1 MATVRFPDAEAMESV
16 RSIACGDMVRGSG
29 RSSWVKLKT
38 RLSDGGI
45 QVSPPVWRVVSTT
58 VGLTDFFG
66 AQLDP
71 ETEDRVDRASH
82 RMSRGSHYRDSMRM
96 SSRQSF
102 VQLVSDLQGNKK
114 PEGEAMRYATRRRS
128 RSTTDSTLQTGTPV
142 VRPPAAVLGAL
153 QELVAAICLHPEWER
168 EEILQCLESA
178 CHGDPDWPQ
187 QPPPCI
193 QRCESKSKVVFVDTA
208 GEHGDAAESSAANCD
223 ETAKTGGD

>member
-1 MATVRFPDAEAMESV
+1 M
-16 RSIACGDMVRGSG
+16 
-29 RSSWVKLKT
+29 
-38 RLSDGGI
+38 
-45 QVSPPVWRVVSTT
+45 
-58 VGLTDFFG
+58 
-66 AQLDP
+66 
-71 ETEDRVDRASH
+71 DRASH

-96 SSRQSF
+96 SSRHSF

-128 RSTTDSTLQTGTPV
+128 RSTADSTPQAPGTGAPV

-153 QELVAAICLHPEWER
+153 QELVTAICLHPEWER

-178 CHGDPDWPQ
+178 CHGGPDWQ

-193 QRCESKSKVVFVDTA
+193 QRYGSKSKVLFVETSA
-208 GEHGDAAESSAANCD
+208 EHGGGADSPTADSD